1 MSSQNYSSCGCSLQS
16 VDGLLRWILLQLWRK
31 DNKRYPVQ
39 VEKNIKKILET
50 IISKVLKST
59 NRWCFLIPLLLS
71 IFSVMQHNNLRDY
84 LICTSR
90 EEQLRFNLEN
100 FWMSEEYPESLTTLP
115 FYHPYEVLIQIVC
128 KYCLTKHKK

>member
-1 MSSQNYSSCGCSLQS
+1 MVVLYRVLMVCYVEFCYNFGERIIR
-16 VDGLLRWILLQLWRK
+16 DILFRL
-31 DNKRYPVQ
+31 
-39 VEKNIKKILET
+39 KKISKKS

-128 KYCLTKHKK
+128 KYCLTTKHRK